1 VFTAEGPIDQGR
13 PFADAGV
20 RRGGSSDE
28 DSMTDGTISAVVSLV
43 VGMLA
48 TSVAAVVVSRT
59 RERGRRAAADHE
71 TLALRDARLRA
82 ELHLLEV
89 QAGELRTQVDDL
101 QRQRE
106 ELVAMVEAARPW
118 SDPSAAIAEG
128 ALRRARA
135 HPHDELSR
143 RLEAA
148 AGARLIPF
156 PFLAD
161 TDE

>member
-1 VFTAEGPIDQGR
+1 LTEGR
-13 PFADAGV
+13 PFADADV
-20 RRGGSSDE
+20 RRGGASDE
-28 DSMTDGTISAVVSLV
+28 DSMTDGTISTIVSLV

-59 RERGRRAAADHE
+59 RERERRAAADHE
-71 TLALRDARLRA
+71 ALALRDARLRA

-89 QAGELRTQVDDL
+89 QAGQLRTQVDDL
-101 QRQRE
+101 QRQRAD
-106 ELVAMVEAARPW
+106 LVAMVEAARSG

-148 AGARLIPF
+148 GSARVIPF

-161 TDE
+161 SDE